1 MAPKAAANKAK
12 NAAANGENRWTCGKC
27 EERMKGGGREKIRGE
42 FDPKAIYIRR
52 LGRAALVSD
61 LIKQEWRKSMG
72 N

>member
-1 MAPKAAANKAK
+1 
-12 NAAANGENRWTCGKC
+12 
-27 EERMKGGGREKIRGE
+27 MKGGGREKIRGE